1 MVLPRNV
8 SISDDTLKRA
18 IEDLRKQLE
27 ELKESQATQLIDD
40 VDTVQLQIS
49 LQIAGQRKNTPIVI
63 KLPHPLFDVANGDSA
78 ILFVSDNDT
87 QSKGRLQ
94 EVPVAGVE
102 KVINLGKARKNLST
116 YKLKRD
122 LMKRYSVYLADEA
135 IIPMMPSI
143 IGKKA
148 MDAKKIPFP
157 IKTKVNSAQTLAE
170 NVKAALSSTQLFL
183 FGTCTV
189 VRVAHFDSS
198 NEEILDNLK
207 EVLRVM
213 NERIPVLAIEGVIL
227 KSSKG
232 KGIVLY
238 KAPGEVVAKVAMMTP
253 EEKLAYW
260 GGSKVPTV
268 QVDKENVNLPAT
280 EATTA

>member
-1 MVLPRNV
+1 MVLPQNV

-27 ELKESQATQLIDD
+27 ESKESQAAQLIDD
-40 VDTVQLQIS
+40 VDTIQLQIS

-102 KVINLGKARKNLST
+102 KVINLGKARKNLAT

-143 IGKKA
+143 I
-148 MDAKKIPFP
+148 AKKIPFP
-157 IKTKVNSAQTLAE
+157 IKTKVSSAQALAG

-207 EVLRVM
+207 EVIRVM
-213 NERIPVLAIEGVIL
+213 NERIPVLAIEGIIL

-260 GGSKVPTV
+260 GGSKVSTV
-268 QVDKENVNLPAT
+268 QVDKENVNLPAK